1 MTTGVINIEAIRNK
15 VKTFFKHDKQ
25 DGVKKAWYFYHND
38 TNQFMAMDRSDFETQ
53 VALYKSQGL
62 IQYKEVK
69 GESLGSKSC
78 KVFLS
83 ISDLSIFF
91 LKFFITLLNSCGSI
105 CVLGSFVFSK
115 FLLLTLSTNSCQYCV
130 MACVILSS
138 LEELSL

>member
-78 KVFLS
+78 KVLVFRLE
-83 ISDLSIFF
+83 DLSDPREFKPDILGMGLGYF
-91 LKFFITLLNSCGSI
+91 TGSAETVI
-105 CVLGSFVFSK
+105 AEVVHSSTGSFTPK
-115 FLLLTLSTNSCQYCV
+115 KKKRKKRNKR
-130 MACVILSS
+130 
-138 LEELSL
+138 